1 MVSMAFSWLPLV
13 SDYTRFGKS
22 ARQNFWGT
30 ACGYFLG
37 SVWMMSLGVAYTL
50 AFVSTSADANALL
63 LALSGVALG
72 IPLLLILVD
81 EHENAFADIHSAAV
95 SAGTSLPVSVGKLTL
110 GTGLLCTL
118 IAWSVPLTQYENFL
132 LLIGSVFAP
141 LFGVVLTHHF
151 VLRRQTQKD
160 LNICSV
166 AAWFIG
172 IAVYHLMANL
182 LPDVGATIPS
192 LLVAGLV
199 CWGLGR
205 KD

>member
-1 MVSMAFSWLPLV
+1 M
-13 SDYTRFGKS
+13 
-22 ARQNFWGT
+22 
-30 ACGYFLG
+30 
-37 SVWMMSLGVAYTL
+37 
-50 AFVSTSADANALL
+50 
-63 LALSGVALG
+63 
-72 IPLLLILVD
+72 
-81 EHENAFADIHSAAV
+81 
-95 SAGTSLPVSVGKLTL
+95 
-110 GTGLLCTL
+110 
-118 IAWSVPLTQYENFL
+118 PLTQYENFL

-205 KD
+205 GNKRH

>member
-1 MVSMAFSWLPLV
+1 MAFSWLPLV
-13 SDYTRFGKS
+13 SDYTRFGKT

-37 SVWMMSLGVAYTL
+37 SVWMMSLGVGYTL
-50 AFVSTSADANALL
+50 AFVSTSTDANALL
-63 LALSGVALG
+63 LALSGIALG

-95 SAGTSLPVSVGKLTL
+95 SAGTSLPISIGKLTL
-110 GTGLLCTL
+110 GIGLLCTL
-118 IAWSVPLTQYENFL
+118 IAWGVPLTQYENFL

-151 VLRRQTQKD
+151 VLHVQTHKD
-160 LNICSV
+160 LNVHSL
-166 AAWFIG
+166 AAWIIG
-172 IAVYHLMANL
+172 IAVYHLMAHL
-182 LPDVGATIPS
+182 LPDIGATLPS
-192 LLVAGLV
+192 LVVAGLV

-205 KD
+205 KS